1 MVSRALILY
10 KRCKV
15 VCVHTLVTFNSIPLI
30 FKPQMFSFCLIAWAS
45 TFIASTK
52 RSPDKGNPVECLYR
66 AEKKSDA

>member
-15 VCVHTLVTFNSIPLI
+15 VCVHTFNSTPLI
-30 FKPQMFSFCLIAWAS
+30 FKPRMFSFCLIAWAITS
-45 TFIASTK
+45 IAKQKEAPT
-52 RSPDKGNPVECLYR
+52 RGNHVERIYG